1 GRHGWWAESV
11 AQGPRLLC
19 GCVLEVNGVGPRAP
33 RAMMAEDVT
42 LEDDDLG
49 ESADAEDAAEAKS
62 VSPLRALRHHCLWC
76 CNGSENEVRL
86 FPARGC
92 PLWTFRFGHRPTE
105 EDKAAVANV
114 KLHPLERKTN
124 GAEFHQK
131 AGTALK
137 AIRLRCVDCSGGSQI
152 AANACAVSDCDLYPF
167 RKGRNP
173 NFKISE

>member
-1 GRHGWWAESV
+1 
-11 AQGPRLLC
+11 
-19 GCVLEVNGVGPRAP
+19 
-33 RAMMAEDVT
+33 MMAEDVT

-62 VSPLRALRHHCLWC
+62 VNPLRALRRHCLWC

-86 FPARGC
+86 CPAKGC
-92 PLWTFRFGHRPTE
+92 SLWTFRFSHRPTE
-105 EDKAAVANV
+105 EGKAAAANV
-114 KLHPLERKTN
+114 ELYPLERRTS

-137 AIRLRCVDCSGGSQI
+137 AIRLRCVDCSGGSQV
-152 AANACAVSDCDLYPF
+152 AANACTDSVCDLHLL

-173 NFKISE
+173 NFKISEERRQKLAASLSTVRAQKANGVRE